1 MKTSKTLK
9 TMKELTFYF
18 LFLSLSFFAKAQ
30 NYGDIV
36 KIKHVLTN
44 AHLHSH
50 AINYGHPQ
58 SSGQQQVT
66 AFGGA
71 DDNDYWV
78 IKPEHGNNNR
88 SGSVRHGD
96 VIRLEHYL
104 TRRNLHS
111 HAGIPSPVTGQQE
124 VTCFGENGNGDS
136 NDNWRIEIDGGGT
149 WAANRRIRL
158 IHINTNHALHSHAG
172 HAHPQWTAGQQEV
185 TGFGGRDDNDWWVL
199 TEIKPRVMT
208 RFDPVK
214 HGYKFA
220 NNFTVQTQL
229 AGFNGPTFGG
239 LCGGMVYSALDYFH
253 AGMTIPQQNYMPA
266 EGMPLQSYIWQR
278 QQQSAFPNA
287 DKWIEY
293 GINPFGEFNRK
304 FFNWGLELG
313 SGRLGELMSKIDRGE
328 PVPLGLKDCGNDCR
342 CPGGNCPGS
351 HQVLAIGYEM
361 GRYKG
366 DLGANIEDL
375 SIFVYDPNYPG
386 RTMTLRPDVNGAMY
400 LYREEGQAGVHA
412 CRWRA
417 YFTDMKYT
425 RANPPAISNLPNE
438 LVATFVTG
446 GDDLRGGNDNVHLV
460 LILRSG
466 ATLRFDNVNNG
477 RRWVDNSTQSISRP
491 LDQNV
496 RRGDI
501 AGVRVEFTGSGG
513 MGGDNWNLDKLT
525 IRLSGETHPL
535 FHQEGAPLVRFTG
548 DNRSREFR
556 F

>member
-1 MKTSKTLK
+1 MKNVVFSLFVCFFVTQVASSQISEGVYIIRSAVGNRVLDVQWGNPNAGTPMHLWDYNGGAAQIWHVKRSPDG
-9 TMKELTFYF
+9 FYTIQSDLGRYLDVSNASNAPGTVVHLWDYNGSVAQQWHF
-18 LFLSLSFFAKAQ
+18 SAAGDGSFFIKSSVDTYLDVQNSNSAAGTPIWMYPYNGSTAQ
-30 NYGDIV
+30 RWYLEPF
-36 KIKHVLTN
+36 IK
-44 AHLHSH
+44 
-50 AINYGHPQ
+50 
-58 SSGQQQVT
+58 
-66 AFGGA
+66 
-71 DDNDYWV
+71 
-78 IKPEHGNNNR
+78 
-88 SGSVRHGD
+88 
-96 VIRLEHYL
+96 
-104 TRRNLHS
+104 
-111 HAGIPSPVTGQQE
+111 
-124 VTCFGENGNGDS
+124 
-136 NDNWRIEIDGGGT
+136 
-149 WAANRRIRL
+149 
-158 IHINTNHALHSHAG
+158 
-172 HAHPQWTAGQQEV
+172 
-185 TGFGGRDDNDWWVL
+185 
-199 TEIKPRVMT
+199 RVMT
-208 RFDPVK
+208 RFDPAQ
-214 HGYKFA
+214 HGFKFV

-229 AGFNGPTFGG
+229 AGFNGPNFGG

-253 AGMTIPQQNYMPA
+253 AGMTIPQQNHMPA
-266 EGMPLQSYIWQR
+266 EGMPLQSYIWNR
-278 QQQSAFPNA
+278 QQNSAFPNA

-293 GINPFGEFNRK
+293 GINPFGNRNRE
-304 FFNWGLELG
+304 FFNWGLQLG
-313 SGRLGELMSKIDRGE
+313 SGRLGELKSKIDRGE